1 MGSNS
6 DSGARWYAV
15 TVRSRHEKA
24 VAAALHNK
32 SIEAFLPLYR
42 SRRFWSDRTRE
53 VELPLIS
60 GYLFCRFALRS
71 RLPILTTPGVTSI
84 VSFGD
89 APAALEDKEID
100 DLKTLVGSGFPI
112 RPWPFLNAGQ
122 RISIERGPLKG
133 LEGIIL
139 RIKDSYHLVASVFIL
154 QRSVAVEVDAAFV
167 RPHPARLGIA

>member
-1 MGSNS
+1 
-6 DSGARWYAV
+6 
-15 TVRSRHEKA
+15 
-24 VAAALHNK
+24 
-32 SIEAFLPLYR
+32 
-42 SRRFWSDRTRE
+42 
-53 VELPLIS
+53 
-60 GYLFCRFALRS
+60 
-71 RLPILTTPGVTSI
+71 LTTPGVTSI